1 VRSTRYMTA
10 SVSRYRPWDVVV
22 VPFPYSD
29 QTQAT
34 VRPGVIVSAPR
45 LHQKTRQYYVAMVTN
60 AKHTAW
66 DGDVAVSNLKG
77 AGLPAPSV
85 VRPAKLATFDEST
98 IVRAVGSLPTKDRAE
113 VLKSLT
119 AFLAS
124 S

>member
-1 VRSTRYMTA
+1 MTA

-45 LHQKTRQYYVAMVTN
+45 LHQKTRQYYVAMITN
-60 AKHTAW
+60 AKHAAW
-66 DGDVAVSNLKG
+66 DGDVEVSNLKG
-77 AGLPAPSV
+77 AGLPVLSI
-85 VRPAKLATFDEST
+85 VRPAKLATFDESA

-113 VLKSLT
+113 VLKSLS

>member
-1 VRSTRYMTA
+1 MTA
-10 SVSRYRPWDVVV
+10 SVSKYRPWDVVV

-45 LHQKTRQYYVAMVTN
+45 LHQKTRQYYVAMITN
-60 AKHTAW
+60 ARHTAW
-66 DGDVAVSNLKG
+66 DGDAEVSNLKG
-77 AGLPAPSV
+77 AGLPVPSV
-85 VRPAKLATFDEST
+85 VRTAKLATFDEST

-119 AFLAS
+119 AFLANS
-124 S
+124 GIAPRQ